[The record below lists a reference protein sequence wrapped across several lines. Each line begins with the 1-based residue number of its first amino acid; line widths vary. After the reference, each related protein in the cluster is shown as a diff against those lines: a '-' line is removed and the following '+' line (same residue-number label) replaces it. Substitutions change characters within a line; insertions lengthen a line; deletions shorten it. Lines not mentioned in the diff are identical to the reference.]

1 MTAGITFKYVRWKN
15 FLSTGDQFTEVQ
27 LDRNDST
34 LIIGA
39 NGAGKSTLLDA
50 MSFGL
55 FGKPYRN
62 ILKPQLLNS
71 INNKNCVVEVEFTVG
86 AADFKIVRGIKPNVF
101 EIYQN
106 GNLINQEA
114 NSRDYQAFLE
124 QNVLKL
130 NHKSFHQVVVI
141 GSASFTP
148 FMQLPAAQRRN
159 IIEELLDIQVF
170 SRMNQIL
177 KEKIARTK
185 EQIADANTQLEIIA
199 EKIRLQNKYIS
210 DVESLAKDQI
220 RDKQTTIANN
230 QTAIR
235 NIQQENT
242 ELSKKL
248 ELLVQRQKDLKTVTG
263 KKQKLAGFG
272 IKFESSLKNLQSDRA
287 FFVESTSCPTCS
299 QEITPETR
307 QEHVHRCD
315 SKIGEINEGIEKL
328 KTELDEILKQE
339 TSLQEDIEKF
349 QQAQLDIVANNASIT
364 ALQNSINKLEEE
376 ILKIEGTDGDVG
388 AALADLKALQI
399 EKESLAELKLTYID
413 QQNYNMIANEML
425 KDTGIK
431 TKIVKQYLPI
441 INKLVNQ
448 YLQILD
454 FFVLFNLDESF
465 NETIKSRYRDEFT
478 YTSFSEG
485 EKQRIDLSLLFTWR
499 QIAKMKNSAN
509 TNLLILDET
518 FDSSLDS
525 DGIDNLM
532 KILGSVQ
539 DTNVFVISHK
549 GDVLDSKFRN
559 KIEFVKERNFSRI
572 KNNAAS
578 I

>member
-1 MTAGITFKYVRWKN
+1 MTAGITFKHVRWKN

-86 AADFKIVRGIKPNVF
+86 AAEFKIVRGIKPNVF

-248 ELLVQRQKDLKTVTG
+248 ELLVQRQKDLKTVTS

-272 IKFESSLKNLQSDRA
+272 IKFESSLKNLQSDRS

-339 TSLQEDIEKF
+339 TCLQEDIEKF
-349 QQAQLDIVANNASIT
+349 QQAQLDIVANNSSIT

-388 AALADLKALQI
+388 GALADLKALQI

-572 KNNAAS
+572 KNAAS

>member
-1 MTAGITFKYVRWKN
+1 MAAIIFKTVRWKN
-15 FLSTGDQFTEVQ
+15 FLSTGDSFTEVE
-27 LDRNDST
+27 LNKHDAT
-34 LIIGA
+34 LIIGQ

-50 MSFGL
+50 LSFGL
-55 FGKPYRN
+55 FGKPFRN

-71 INNKNCVVEVEFTVG
+71 INNKNAVVEVEFSVG
-86 AADFKIVRGIKPNVF
+86 AAEFKIVRGIKPNTF

-106 GNLINQEA
+106 GTLINQQA
-114 NSRDYQAFLE
+114 NTRDYQAFLE

-148 FMQLPAAQRRN
+148 FMQLPAGQRRT

-177 KEKIARTK
+177 KEKMARLK
-185 EQIADANTQLEIIA
+185 EQIADVNNQLELIA
-199 EKIRLQNKYIS
+199 EKIKLQNRYIS
-210 DVESLAKDQI
+210 DVELLAKDQI
-220 RDKQTTIANN
+220 RDKQTTIKDN
-230 QTAIR
+230 QTSIR
-235 NIQQENT
+235 TLQEQNDAH
-242 ELSKKL
+242 SKKL
-248 ELLVQRQKDLKTVTG
+248 ELLVQRQKELKAVTT

-272 IKFESSLKNLQSDRA
+272 IKFESTLKTLQENRS

-307 QEHVHRCD
+307 ADHVHRCD
-315 SKIGEINEGIEKL
+315 SEINKISEGVEKL
-328 KTELDEILKQE
+328 KVELESILTEEN
-339 TSLQEDIEKF
+339 SLQEQIEQFQDAQMDI
-349 QQAQLDIVANNASIT
+349 ITNNASIA
-364 ALQNSINKLEEE
+364 ALQKAIDKLESE
-376 ILKIEGTDGDVG
+376 ILKIEGTDGDVSV
-388 AALADLKALQI
+388 AMNDLKELQD
-399 EKESLAELKLTYID
+399 EKESLAELKLNYID
-413 QQNYNMIANEML
+413 QQNYNNIANEML

-431 TKIVKQYLPI
+431 TKIVKQYLPV

-478 YTSFSEG
+478 YASFSEG

-518 FDSSLDS
+518 FDSSLDN

-539 DTNVFVISHK
+539 DTNIFVISHK

-572 KNNAAS
+572 KNATT

>member
-1 MTAGITFKYVRWKN
+1 MAGITFKVVRWKN
-15 FLSTGDQFTEVQ
+15 FLSTGDKFTEIQ

-34 LIIGA
+34 LIIGT

-50 MSFGL
+50 LSFAL
-55 FGKPYRN
+55 FGKPFRN

-71 INNKNCVVEVEFTVG
+71 VNNKNCVVEIEFTVG
-86 AADFKIVRGIKPNVF
+86 SAEFKIIRGIKPNIF

-106 GNLINQEA
+106 NVLINQEA

-130 NHKSFHQVVVI
+130 NHKSFHQIVVI
-141 GSASFTP
+141 GSAAFTP
-148 FMQLPAAQRRN
+148 FMQLPAGQRRS

-185 EQIADANTQLEIIA
+185 EAINDANNQLEIIA
-199 EKIRLQNKYIS
+199 EKVRLQNKYIT
-210 DVESLAKDQI
+210 DVESLAKDQV
-220 RDKQTTIANN
+220 RDKQQTIVDN
-230 QTAIR
+230 QTAVALFKSKNEI
-235 NIQQENT
+235 
-242 ELSKKL
+242 LSKQL
-248 ELLVQRQKDLKTVTG
+248 IELVAKQKSLKTVEI
-263 KKQKLAGFG
+263 KKNKLNAFG
-272 IKFESSLKNLQSDRA
+272 DKFDNSIKSLQENRA
-287 FFVESTSCPTCS
+287 FFVDSTACPTCS
-299 QEITPETR
+299 QEISESTR
-307 QEHVHRCD
+307 EKHISQCD
-315 SKIGEINEGIEKL
+315 TKINEITETINKLQDELAQVEIQENSLMTEIE
-328 KTELDEILKQE
+328 I
-339 TSLQEDIEKF
+339 F
-349 QQAQLDIVANNASIT
+349 QNTQMDIVANNSSIT
-364 ALQNSINKLEEE
+364 SLQTQINKLEAE
-376 ILKIEGTDGDVG
+376 ILKIEGTEGDIGG
-388 AALADLKALQI
+388 AMADLQAI
-399 EKESLAELKLTYID
+399 YTVKERIAELKITHVD
-413 QQNYNMIANEML
+413 QQNYNFIASEML

-431 TKIVKQYLPI
+431 TKIVKQYLPV

-478 YTSFSEG
+478 YASFSEG

-518 FDSSLDS
+518 FDSSLDN

-532 KILGSVQ
+532 KILDTVQ

-559 KIEFVKERNFSRI
+559 KIEFIKERNFSRV
-572 KNNAAS
+572 K
-578 I
+578 

>member
-1 MTAGITFKYVRWKN
+1 MAGIIFKAVRWKN
-15 FLSTGDQFTEVQ
+15 FLSTGDQFTEIQ
-27 LDRNDST
+27 LNRNDST
-34 LIIGA
+34 LIVGQ

-50 MSFGL
+50 LSFGL
-55 FGKPYRN
+55 FGKPFRN

-71 INNKNCVVEVEFTVG
+71 INNKNAVVEVEFSVG
-86 AADFKIVRGIKPNVF
+86 AAEFKIIRGIKPNTF

-106 GNLINQEA
+106 GNLINQDS

-148 FMQLPAAQRRN
+148 FMQLPPAQRRT

-185 EQIADANTQLEIIA
+185 EQINDVNNQLEIIS
-199 EKIRLQNKYIS
+199 EKVKLQNKYIT
-210 DVESLAKDQI
+210 DVESLAKDQVLLKQEEI
-220 RDKQTTIANN
+220 SNNMLSVRDLQERNTT
-230 QTAIR
+230 
-235 NIQQENT
+235 
-242 ELSKKL
+242 LS
-248 ELLVQRQKDLKTVTG
+248 EQISRLVDRQKSLKAVET
-263 KKQKLAGFG
+263 KKNKLAAFDS
-272 IKFESSLKNLQSDRA
+272 KFTSSIAQFEQDKK
-287 FFVESTSCPTCS
+287 FFTDSTLCPTCD
-299 QEITPETR
+299 QEISAEARTK
-307 QEHVHRCD
+307 HIHRCD
-315 SKIGEINEGIEKL
+315 SEITKISEGLEKL
-328 KTELDEILKQE
+328 QEELLAIETTETTLLEEIEQ
-339 TSLQEDIEKF
+339 F
-349 QQAQLDIVANNASIT
+349 QSAQMDIVANNASIS
-364 ALQNSINKLEEE
+364 ALQKAIDKLEAD
-376 ILKIEGTDGDVG
+376 ILKIEGTEGDVG
-388 AALADLKALQI
+388 AAMADLKALQI
-399 EKESLAELKLTYID
+399 EKERLAELKLSHID
-413 QQNYNMIANEML
+413 SQNYNMIASEML

-431 TKIVKQYLPI
+431 TKIVKQYLPV

-478 YTSFSEG
+478 YASFSEG

-518 FDSSLDS
+518 FDSSLDN

-572 KNNAAS
+572 K
-578 I
+578 

>member
-1 MTAGITFKYVRWKN
+1 MAAIIFKTVRWKN
-15 FLSTGDQFTEVQ
+15 FLSTGDKFTEIQ

-34 LIIGA
+34 LIIGQ

-50 MSFGL
+50 LSFGL
-55 FGKPYRN
+55 FGKPFRN
-62 ILKPQLLNS
+62 ILKPQLVNS
-71 INNKNCVVEVEFTVG
+71 INNKAAVVEVEFSVG
-86 AADFKIVRGIKPNVF
+86 AAEFKIVRGIKPNTF

-106 GNLINQEA
+106 DNLINQEA

-148 FMQLPAAQRRN
+148 FMQLPPGQRRT

-185 EQIADANTQLEIIA
+185 EQINDVNNQLEIIS
-199 EKIRLQNKYIS
+199 EKVRLQNKYIT
-210 DVESLAKDQI
+210 DVESLAKDQV
-220 RDKQTTIANN
+220 RDKQKAITDN
-230 QTAIR
+230 QTAI
-235 NIQQENT
+235 
-242 ELSKKL
+242 
-248 ELLVQRQKDLKTVTG
+248 
-263 KKQKLAGFG
+263 
-272 IKFESSLKNLQSDRA
+272 KNLQSKNAELSEKLAELVTKQKSLKSIETKKNKLLSFGDKFNTTIKSLQENRT
-287 FFVESTSCPTCS
+287 FFVESTACPTCS
-299 QEITPETR
+299 QEISADTR
-307 QEHVHRCD
+307 QEHVHKCD
-315 SKIGEINEGIEKL
+315 SKIREVDKHIE
-328 KTELDEILKQE
+328 ELEEELMLIEAEEMILLE
-339 TSLQEDIEKF
+339 EVESF
-349 QQAQLDIVANNASIT
+349 QNAQMDIVGNNASIA
-364 ALQNSINKLEEE
+364 ALQNQIDKFESEVV
-376 ILKIEGTDGDVG
+376 KIVGTEGDVG
-388 AALADLKALQI
+388 AAIADLKALQI
-399 EKESLAELKLTYID
+399 EKESLAELKLSHID
-413 QQNYNMIANEML
+413 GQNYNMIASEML

-431 TKIVKQYLPI
+431 TKIVRQYLPV

-478 YTSFSEG
+478 YASFSEG

-518 FDSSLDS
+518 FDSSLDT

-532 KILGSVQ
+532 KILDSVQ

-572 KNNAAS
+572 K
-578 I
+578 

>member
-1 MTAGITFKYVRWKN
+1 MAGIIFKTVRWKN
-15 FLSTGDQFTEVQ
+15 FLSTGDQFTEIQ
-27 LDRNDST
+27 LDRSEAT
-34 LIIGA
+34 LIVGQ

-50 MSFGL
+50 LSFGL

-62 ILKPQLLNS
+62 ISKPQLLNS
-71 INNKNCVVEVEFTVG
+71 INNKAAVVEVEFNVG
-86 AADFKIVRGIKPNVF
+86 AAEFKIVRGIKPNTF

-106 GNLINQEA
+106 GKLINQDS

-148 FMQLPAAQRRN
+148 FMQLPAGQRRT

-185 EQIADANTQLEIIA
+185 EQINDVNNQLELIG
-199 EKIRLQNKYIS
+199 EKVRLQNKYIA

-220 RDKQTTIANN
+220 RDKQKAIEDGQLSIKDL
-230 QTAIR
+230 QTKNA
-235 NIQQENT
+235 
-242 ELSKKL
+242 ELSEQL
-248 ELLVQRQKDLKTVTG
+248 ITLVERQKNLKTVET
-263 KKQKLAGFG
+263 KKNKLAGFG
-272 IKFESSLKNLQSDRA
+272 HKFESSIKTLQENRT
-287 FFVESTSCPTCS
+287 FFMESSSCPTCS
-299 QEITPETR
+299 QEITIETR
-307 QEHVHRCD
+307 DEHVHKCD
-315 SKIGEINEGIEKL
+315 SEIGKISEGLEKL
-328 KTELDEILKQE
+328 KIELDNISVQE
-339 TSLQEDIEKF
+339 TTLLEEIEKF
-349 QQAQLDIVANNASIT
+349 QAAQMDIVANNASIT
-364 ALQNSINKLEEE
+364 AAQRAIDKLEAE
-376 ILKIEGTDGDVG
+376 ILKIEGTEGDVG
-388 AALADLKALQI
+388 AALADLKMLQI
-399 EKESLAELKLTYID
+399 EKEKLAELKLSYID
-413 QQNYNMIANEML
+413 QQNYNHLANEML

-431 TKIVKQYLPI
+431 TKIVKQYLPV

-478 YTSFSEG
+478 YASFSEG

-499 QIAKMKNSAN
+499 QIARMKNSAN

-518 FDSSLDS
+518 FDSSLDN

-532 KILGSVQ
+532 KILGTVQ

-549 GDVLDSKFRN
+549 GDVLDSKFRS

-572 KNNAAS
+572 KNATS

>member
-1 MTAGITFKYVRWKN
+1 MAAIIFKTVRWKN
-15 FLSTGDQFTEVQ
+15 FLSTGDQFTEIQ
-27 LDRNDST
+27 LDKSDAT
-34 LIIGA
+34 LIIGQ

-50 MSFGL
+50 LSFGL
-55 FGKPYRN
+55 FGKPFRN

-71 INNKNCVVEVEFTVG
+71 INNKNAVVEVEFSVG
-86 AADFKIVRGIKPNVF
+86 AAEFKIVRGIKPNTF

-106 GNLINQEA
+106 GTLINQQA
-114 NSRDYQAFLE
+114 NTRDYQAFLE

-148 FMQLPAAQRRN
+148 FMQLPAGQRRT

-170 SRMNQIL
+170 SRMNQLL
-177 KEKIARTK
+177 KEKMARLK
-185 EQIADANTQLEIIA
+185 EQIADVNNQLELIA
-199 EKIRLQNKYIS
+199 EKIKLQNRYIS
-210 DVESLAKDQI
+210 DVELLAKDQI
-220 RDKQTTIANN
+220 RDKQKTIEDN
-230 QTAIR
+230 QASIR
-235 NIQQENT
+235 TLQEQND
-242 ELSKKL
+242 EHSKKL
-248 ELLVQRQKDLKTVTG
+248 ELLVQRQKELKTLTS
-263 KKQKLAGFG
+263 KKQKLAGYG
-272 IKFESSLKNLQSDRA
+272 IKFESTLKTLQENRT

-307 QEHVHRCD
+307 TDHVHRCD
-315 SKIGEINEGIEKL
+315 SEINKISEGVEKL
-328 KTELDEILKQE
+328 KAEIESVLTAE
-339 TSLQEDIEKF
+339 TTLQEQIELFQEAQMDI
-349 QQAQLDIVANNASIT
+349 ITNNASIS
-364 ALQNSINKLEEE
+364 ALQKAIDKLEED
-376 ILKIEGTDGDVG
+376 ILKIEGTDGDVSV
-388 AALADLKALQI
+388 AMNDLKELQQ
-399 EKESLAELKLTYID
+399 EKESLAELKLSYID
-413 QQNYNMIANEML
+413 QQNYNNIANEML

-431 TKIVKQYLPI
+431 TKIVKQYLPV

-478 YTSFSEG
+478 YASFSEG

-518 FDSSLDS
+518 FDSSLDN

-532 KILGSVQ
+532 KILGSAQ

-572 KNNAAS
+572 KNATT

>member
-1 MTAGITFKYVRWKN
+1 MAAIIFKTVRWKN
-15 FLSTGDQFTEVQ
+15 FLSTGDTFTEIQ
-27 LDRNDST
+27 LDKHDAT
-34 LIIGA
+34 LIIGQ

-50 MSFGL
+50 LSFGL
-55 FGKPYRN
+55 FGKPFRN

-71 INNKNCVVEVEFTVG
+71 INNKNAIVEVEFLVG
-86 AADFKIVRGIKPNVF
+86 SAEFKIVRGIKPNTF

-106 GNLINQEA
+106 GTLINQQA
-114 NSRDYQAFLE
+114 NTRDYQAFLE

-148 FMQLPAAQRRN
+148 FMQLPAGQRRT

-170 SRMNQIL
+170 SRMNQLL
-177 KEKIARTK
+177 KEKMARLK
-185 EQIADANTQLEIIA
+185 EQIADVNNQYEIIT
-199 EKIRLQNKYIS
+199 EKIRLQKKYIS

-220 RDKQTTIANN
+220 LNKQGSIADHQNS
-230 QTAIR
+230 IR
-235 NIQQENT
+235 LLQEQNS

-248 ELLVQRQKDLKTVTG
+248 ELLVQRQKTLKTVTN

-272 IKFESSLKNLQSDRA
+272 VKFESSLKNLQEDRA
-287 FFVESTSCPTCS
+287 FFVGNTSCPTCS
-299 QEITPETR
+299 QEISSETR
-307 QEHVHRCD
+307 EGHVHRCD

-328 KTELDEILKQE
+328 TNEINAIIVQE
-339 TSLQEDIEKF
+339 VSLLEEIEVF
-349 QQAQLDIVANNASIT
+349 QNAQMDIVANNASIT
-364 ALQNSINKLEEE
+364 ALQNAIDKLEKE
-376 ILKIEGTDGDVG
+376 ILAIEGTDGDVSI
-388 AALADLKALQI
+388 AQTEMKTLSD
-399 EKESLAELKLTYID
+399 EKESLSDLKLSYID
-413 QQNYNMIANEML
+413 QQNYNNIANEML

-431 TKIVKQYLPI
+431 TKIVKQYLPV

-478 YTSFSEG
+478 YASFSEG

-518 FDSSLDS
+518 FDSSLDN

-532 KILGSVQ
+532 KILNSVQ
-539 DTNVFVISHK
+539 GTNVFVISHK

-572 KNNAAS
+572 KNATT

>member
-1 MTAGITFKYVRWKN
+1 MAGIMFKVVRWKN
-15 FLSTGDQFTEVQ
+15 FLSTGDKFTEIQ

-34 LIIGA
+34 LIIGT

-50 MSFGL
+50 LSFAL
-55 FGKPYRN
+55 FGKPFRN

-71 INNKNCVVEVEFTVG
+71 VNNKNCVVEIEFTVG
-86 AADFKIVRGIKPNVF
+86 SAEFKIIRGIKPNIF

-106 GNLINQEA
+106 NVLINQEA

-130 NHKSFHQVVVI
+130 NHKSFHQIVVI
-141 GSASFTP
+141 GSAAFTP
-148 FMQLPAAQRRN
+148 FMQLPAGQRRS

-185 EQIADANTQLEIIA
+185 EAINDANNQLEIIA
-199 EKIRLQNKYIS
+199 EKVRLQNKYIT
-210 DVESLAKDQI
+210 DVESLAKDQV
-220 RDKQTTIANN
+220 RDKQQTIVDN
-230 QTAIR
+230 QTAVALFKSKNEI
-235 NIQQENT
+235 
-242 ELSKKL
+242 LSKQL
-248 ELLVQRQKDLKTVTG
+248 IELVAKQKSLKTVET
-263 KKQKLAGFG
+263 KKNKLNVFG
-272 IKFESSLKNLQSDRA
+272 DKFDNSIKSLQENRA
-287 FFVESTSCPTCS
+287 FFIDSTACPTCS
-299 QEITPETR
+299 QEISEATR
-307 QEHVHRCD
+307 EKHISQCD
-315 SKIGEINEGIEKL
+315 TKINEITETINKLQDELSQVEIQENTLMTEIEV
-328 KTELDEILKQE
+328 
-339 TSLQEDIEKF
+339 F
-349 QQAQLDIVANNASIT
+349 QNTQMDIVANNSSIT
-364 ALQNSINKLEEE
+364 ALQTQINKLESE
-376 ILKIEGTDGDVG
+376 ILKIEGTEGDIGG
-388 AALADLKALQI
+388 AMADLQAI
-399 EKESLAELKLTYID
+399 YIVKERIAELKITHVD
-413 QQNYNMIANEML
+413 QQNYNFIASEML

-431 TKIVKQYLPI
+431 TKIVKQYLPV

-478 YTSFSEG
+478 YASFSEG

-518 FDSSLDS
+518 FDSSLDT

-532 KILGSVQ
+532 KILDTVQ

-559 KIEFVKERNFSRI
+559 KIEFIKERNFSRV
-572 KNNAAS
+572 K
-578 I
+578 

>member
-1 MTAGITFKYVRWKN
+1 MAAIIFKTVRWKN
-15 FLSTGDQFTEVQ
+15 FLSTGDKFTEIE
-27 LDRNDST
+27 LNRNDST
-34 LIIGA
+34 LIIGQ

-50 MSFGL
+50 LSFGL
-55 FGKPYRN
+55 FGKPFRN

-71 INNKNCVVEVEFTVG
+71 INNKNAVVEVEFSVG
-86 AADFKIVRGIKPNVF
+86 AAEFKIVRGIKPNTF

-148 FMQLPAAQRRN
+148 FMQLPPGQRRT

-185 EQIADANTQLEIIA
+185 EQINDVNNQLEIIS
-199 EKIRLQNKYIS
+199 EKVRLQNKYIV
-210 DVESLAKDQI
+210 DVESLAKDQV
-220 RDKQTTIANN
+220 RDKQKAITDN
-230 QTAIR
+230 QTAIKDLQSKNAGLSER
-235 NIQQENT
+235 LAELVSKQRSLKSIETKKNKLLSFGDKFNSTIKSLQEN
-242 ELSKKL
+242 
-248 ELLVQRQKDLKTVTG
+248 
-263 KKQKLAGFG
+263 
-272 IKFESSLKNLQSDRA
+272 RA
-287 FFVESTSCPTCS
+287 FFVESTACPTCS
-299 QEITPETR
+299 QEISADTR
-307 QEHVHRCD
+307 QEHVHKCD
-315 SKIGEINEGIEKL
+315 RKIGEVNKHIE
-328 KTELDEILKQE
+328 ELEEELMLIESEEMILLE
-339 TSLQEDIEKF
+339 EVESF
-349 QQAQLDIVANNASIT
+349 QHAQMDIVANNASIT
-364 ALQNSINKLEEE
+364 ALQNQIDKLESEV
-376 ILKIEGTDGDVG
+376 LKIEGTEGDVG
-388 AALADLKALQI
+388 AAMADLKALQI
-399 EKESLAELKLTYID
+399 EKESLAELKLSHID
-413 QQNYNMIANEML
+413 GQNYNMIASEML

-431 TKIVKQYLPI
+431 TKIVKQYLPV

-478 YTSFSEG
+478 YASFSEG

-518 FDSSLDS
+518 FDSSLDT

-572 KNNAAS
+572 K
-578 I
+578 

>member
-1 MTAGITFKYVRWKN
+1 MAGITFKVVRWKN
-15 FLSTGDQFTEVQ
+15 FLSTGDKFTEIQ

-34 LIIGA
+34 LIIGT

-50 MSFGL
+50 LSFAL
-55 FGKPYRN
+55 FGKPFRN

-71 INNKNCVVEVEFTVG
+71 VNNKNCVVEIEFTVG
-86 AADFKIVRGIKPNVF
+86 SAEFKIIRGIKPNIF

-106 GNLINQEA
+106 NVLINQEA

-130 NHKSFHQVVVI
+130 NHKSFHQIVVI
-141 GSASFTP
+141 GSAAFTP
-148 FMQLPAAQRRN
+148 FMQLPAGQRRS

-185 EQIADANTQLEIIA
+185 EAINDANNQLEIIA
-199 EKIRLQNKYIS
+199 EKVRLQNKYIT
-210 DVESLAKDQI
+210 DVESLAKDQV
-220 RDKQTTIANN
+220 RDKQQTIVDN
-230 QTAIR
+230 QTAVALFKSKNEI
-235 NIQQENT
+235 
-242 ELSKKL
+242 LSKQL
-248 ELLVQRQKDLKTVTG
+248 IELVAKQKSLKTVET
-263 KKQKLAGFG
+263 KKNKLNAFG
-272 IKFESSLKNLQSDRA
+272 DKFDNSIKSLQENRA
-287 FFVESTSCPTCS
+287 FFIDSTACPTCS
-299 QEITPETR
+299 QEISEATR
-307 QEHVHRCD
+307 EKHISQCD
-315 SKIGEINEGIEKL
+315 TKINEITETINKLQDELSQVEIQENTLMTEIEV
-328 KTELDEILKQE
+328 
-339 TSLQEDIEKF
+339 F
-349 QQAQLDIVANNASIT
+349 QNTQMDIVANNSSIT
-364 ALQNSINKLEEE
+364 ALQTQINKLESE
-376 ILKIEGTDGDVG
+376 ILKIEGTEGDIGG
-388 AALADLKALQI
+388 AMADLQAI
-399 EKESLAELKLTYID
+399 YIVKERIAELKITHVD
-413 QQNYNMIANEML
+413 QQNYNFIASEML

-431 TKIVKQYLPI
+431 TKIVKQYLPV

-478 YTSFSEG
+478 YASFSEG

-518 FDSSLDS
+518 FDSSLDT

-532 KILGSVQ
+532 KILDTVQ

-559 KIEFVKERNFSRI
+559 KIEFIKERNFSRV
-572 KNNAAS
+572 K
-578 I
+578 

>member
-1 MTAGITFKYVRWKN
+1 MAGITFKVVRWKN
-15 FLSTGDQFTEVQ
+15 FLSTGDKFTEIQ

-34 LIIGA
+34 LIIGT

-50 MSFGL
+50 LSFAL
-55 FGKPYRN
+55 FGKPFRN

-71 INNKNCVVEVEFTVG
+71 VNNKNCVVEIEFTVG
-86 AADFKIVRGIKPNVF
+86 SAEFKIIRGIKPNIF

-106 GNLINQEA
+106 NVLINQEA

-130 NHKSFHQVVVI
+130 NHKSFHQIVVI
-141 GSASFTP
+141 GSAAFTP
-148 FMQLPAAQRRN
+148 FMQLPAGQRRS

-185 EQIADANTQLEIIA
+185 EAINDANNQLEIIA
-199 EKIRLQNKYIS
+199 EKVRLQNKYIT
-210 DVESLAKDQI
+210 DVESLAKDQV
-220 RDKQTTIANN
+220 RDKQQTIVDN
-230 QTAIR
+230 QTAVALFKSKNEI
-235 NIQQENT
+235 
-242 ELSKKL
+242 LSKQL
-248 ELLVQRQKDLKTVTG
+248 IELVVKQKSLKTVET
-263 KKQKLAGFG
+263 KKNKLNAYGDKFDNS
-272 IKFESSLKNLQSDRA
+272 IKSLQENRA
-287 FFVESTSCPTCS
+287 FFIDSTACPTCS
-299 QEITPETR
+299 QEISEATR
-307 QEHVHRCD
+307 EKHISQCD
-315 SKIGEINEGIEKL
+315 TKINEITETINKLQDELSQVEIQENTLMTEIEV
-328 KTELDEILKQE
+328 
-339 TSLQEDIEKF
+339 F
-349 QQAQLDIVANNASIT
+349 QNTQMDIVANNSSIT
-364 ALQNSINKLEEE
+364 ALQTQINKLESE
-376 ILKIEGTDGDVG
+376 ILKIEGTEGDIGG
-388 AALADLKALQI
+388 AMADLQAI
-399 EKESLAELKLTYID
+399 YIVKERIAELKITHVD
-413 QQNYNMIANEML
+413 QQNYNFIASEML

-431 TKIVKQYLPI
+431 TKIVKQYLPV

-478 YTSFSEG
+478 YASFSEG

-518 FDSSLDS
+518 FDSSLDT

-532 KILGSVQ
+532 KILDTVQ

-559 KIEFVKERNFSRI
+559 KIEFIKERNFSRV
-572 KNNAAS
+572 K
-578 I
+578 

>member
-1 MTAGITFKYVRWKN
+1 MRIDFKAVRWKN
-15 FLSTGDQFTEVQ
+15 FLSTGDQFTEIQ
-27 LDRNDST
+27 LNRNDST
-34 LIIGA
+34 LIVGQ

-50 MSFGL
+50 LSFGL

-62 ILKPQLLNS
+62 ITKPQLLNS
-71 INNKNCVVEVEFTVG
+71 INNKNCVVEVEFSVG
-86 AADFKIVRGIKPNVF
+86 AVEFKIVRGIKPNIF

-106 GNLINQEA
+106 GSMINQ
-114 NSRDYQAFLE
+114 SSTTRDYQEFLE

-130 NHKSFHQVVVI
+130 NHKSFHQIVVI

-148 FMQLPAAQRRN
+148 FMQLPSHQRRS

-170 SRMNQIL
+170 SRMNQLL

-185 EQIADANTQLEIIA
+185 ELINDANNQLEIII

-220 RDKQTTIANN
+220 LDKQTSIANN
-230 QTAIR
+230 QNSIR
-235 NIQQENT
+235 TLQEQNT
-242 ELSKKL
+242 GLSEKL
-248 ELLVQRQKDLKTVTG
+248 ELLIQRQKDLKTITN

-272 IKFESSLKNLQSDRA
+272 VKFESTLKTLQDDRA
-287 FFVESTSCPTCS
+287 FFVDNTSCPTCS
-299 QEITPETR
+299 QEIAPETR
-307 QEHVHRCD
+307 EGHVHRCD
-315 SKIGEINEGIEKL
+315 NKIGEINEGIEKL
-328 KTELDEILKQE
+328 KAELDSIILEE
-339 TSLQEDIEKF
+339 TSLQKEIETF

-364 ALQNSINKLEEE
+364 ALQKAIDKFEEE
-376 ILKIEGTDGDVG
+376 ILKIEGTEGDVS
-388 AALADLKALQI
+388 LAISELNNLQN
-399 EKESLAELKLTYID
+399 EKQTLAELKLGYID
-413 QQNYNMIANEML
+413 QQNYFFIANEML

-431 TKIVKQYLPI
+431 TKIVKQYLPV

-448 YLQILD
+448 YLQTLD

-478 YTSFSEG
+478 YASFSEG

-518 FDSSLDS
+518 FDSSLDN

-532 KILGSVQ
+532 KILNTVTN
-539 DTNVFVISHK
+539 DTNVFIISHK

-559 KIEFVKERNFSRI
+559 KIEFIKERNFSRI
-572 KNNAAS
+572 K
-578 I
+578 

>member
-1 MTAGITFKYVRWKN
+1 MAGITFKVVRWKN
-15 FLSTGDQFTEVQ
+15 FLSTGDKFTEIQ

-34 LIIGA
+34 LIIGT

-50 MSFGL
+50 LSFAL

-71 INNKNCVVEVEFTVG
+71 VNNKNCVVEIEFTVG
-86 AADFKIVRGIKPNVF
+86 SAEFKIIRGIKPNIF

-106 GNLINQEA
+106 NILINQEA

-130 NHKSFHQVVVI
+130 NHKSFHQIVVI
-141 GSASFTP
+141 GSAAFTP
-148 FMQLPAAQRRN
+148 FMQLPAGQRRS

-185 EQIADANTQLEIIA
+185 EAINEANNQLEIIA
-199 EKIRLQNKYIS
+199 EKVRLQNKYIT
-210 DVESLAKDQI
+210 DVESLAKDQV
-220 RDKQTTIANN
+220 RDKQQTIVDN
-230 QTAIR
+230 QTAVALFKSKNEI
-235 NIQQENT
+235 
-242 ELSKKL
+242 LSKQL
-248 ELLVQRQKDLKTVTG
+248 IELVAKQKSLKTVEI
-263 KKQKLAGFG
+263 KKNKLNAFG
-272 IKFESSLKNLQSDRA
+272 DKFDNSIKSLQENRA
-287 FFVESTSCPTCS
+287 FFVDSTACPTCS
-299 QEITPETR
+299 QEISESTR
-307 QEHVHRCD
+307 EKHISQCD
-315 SKIGEINEGIEKL
+315 TKINEITETINKLQDELAQVEIQENSLMTEIE
-328 KTELDEILKQE
+328 I
-339 TSLQEDIEKF
+339 F
-349 QQAQLDIVANNASIT
+349 QNTQMDIVANNSSIT
-364 ALQNSINKLEEE
+364 SLQTQINKLEAE
-376 ILKIEGTDGDVG
+376 ILKIEGTEGDIGG
-388 AALADLKALQI
+388 AMADLQAI
-399 EKESLAELKLTYID
+399 YTVKERIAELKITHVD
-413 QQNYNMIANEML
+413 QQNYNFIASEML

-431 TKIVKQYLPI
+431 TKIVKQYLPV

-478 YTSFSEG
+478 YASFSEG

-518 FDSSLDS
+518 FDSSLDN

-532 KILGSVQ
+532 KILDTVQ

-559 KIEFVKERNFSRI
+559 KIEFIKERNFSRV
-572 KNNAAS
+572 K
-578 I
+578 

>member
-1 MTAGITFKYVRWKN
+1 MRIEFKNVRWKN
-15 FLSTGDQFTEVQ
+15 FLSTGDSFTEIQ
-27 LDRNDST
+27 LNRNDST
-34 LIIGA
+34 LVVGH

-50 MSFGL
+50 LSFGL

-62 ILKPQLLNS
+62 ITKPQLLNS
-71 INNKNCVVEVEFTVG
+71 INNKNCIVEVEFSVG
-86 AADFKIVRGIKPNVF
+86 SVDFKIIRGIKPNTF

-106 GNLINQEA
+106 GNLINQSST
-114 NSRDYQAFLE
+114 SRDYQEYLE

-130 NHKSFHQVVVI
+130 NHKSFHQIVVI

-148 FMQLPAAQRRN
+148 FMQLPTAQRRN

-177 KEKIARTK
+177 KEKAARVK
-185 EQIADANTQLEIIA
+185 ELITDANNQLTIIS
-199 EKIRLQNKYIS
+199 EKVKLQNKYIS
-210 DVESLAKDQI
+210 DVESLAKDQV
-220 RDKQTTIANN
+220 RDKQTSIANN
-230 QTAIR
+230 QTSIR
-235 NIQQENT
+235 NLQTQNS

-248 ELLVQRQKDLKTVTG
+248 ELLIQRQKDLKAVTT

-272 IKFESSLKNLQSDRA
+272 VKFESTLKTLQENRA

-299 QEITPETR
+299 QEITSDTR
-307 QEHVHRCD
+307 EEHVHRCD
-315 SKIGEINEGIEKL
+315 SKIGEINQGVEKL
-328 KTELDEILKQE
+328 KAELDNIILE
-339 TSLQEDIEKF
+339 ESTLQEEIEKF
-349 QQAQLDIVANNASIT
+349 QEAQLDIVANNASIT
-364 ALQNSINKLEEE
+364 ALQNSINTLEEE
-376 ILKIEGTDGDVG
+376 ILKIEGTEGNVSE
-388 AALADLKALQI
+388 ATEELKKLQK
-399 EKESLAELKLTYID
+399 EKEALAELKLNYID
-413 QQNYNMIANEML
+413 QQNYFFIANEML

-431 TKIVKQYLPI
+431 TKIVKQYLPV

-448 YLQILD
+448 YLQTLD

-465 NETIKSRYRDEFT
+465 DETIKSRYRDEFT
-478 YTSFSEG
+478 YASFSEG

-518 FDSSLDS
+518 FDSSLDN

-532 KILGSVQ
+532 KILNTVTT
-539 DTNVFVISHK
+539 DTNVFIISHK

-559 KIEFVKERNFSRI
+559 KIEFIKERNFSRI
-572 KNNAAS
+572 K
-578 I
+578 

>member
-1 MTAGITFKYVRWKN
+1 MRIDFRVVRWKN
-15 FLSTGDQFTEVQ
+15 FLSTGDNFTEIQ

-34 LIIGA
+34 LIVGQ

-50 MSFGL
+50 LSFSL
-55 FGKPYRN
+55 FGKPFCN
-62 ILKPQLLNS
+62 INKPQLINS
-71 INNKNCVVEVEFTVG
+71 INNKICVVEVEFSVG
-86 AADFKIVRGIKPNVF
+86 NVEFKIVRGIKPNVF
-101 EIYQN
+101 EIWQN
-106 GNLINQEA
+106 GSLINQASA
-114 NSRDYQAFLE
+114 NRDYQEFLE
-124 QNVLKL
+124 QNILKL

-148 FMQLPAAQRRN
+148 FMQLPAHQRRT

-177 KEKIARTK
+177 KEKMARTK
-185 EQIADANTQLEIIA
+185 ELINDANNQLEIIA
-199 EKIRLQNKYIS
+199 EKIKLQNRYIS

-220 RDKQTTIANN
+220 RDKQTAISDS
-230 QTAIR
+230 QTSIR
-235 NIQQENT
+235 NLQTKNT
-242 ELSKKL
+242 GLSEKL
-248 ELLVQRQKDLKTVTG
+248 ELLIQRQKDLKTISA

-272 IKFESSLKNLQSDRA
+272 LKFESTLKTLQENRA
-287 FFVESTSCPTCS
+287 FFMESTSCPTCS
-299 QEITPETR
+299 QEITTETR
-307 QEHVHRCD
+307 QDHVHRCD
-315 SKIGEINEGIEKL
+315 NKIGEINQGVEKL
-328 KTELDEILKQE
+328 KEELEVIITEE
-339 TSLQEDIEKF
+339 TTLQEEIETF

-364 ALQNSINKLEEE
+364 ALQKSIDKLEEE
-376 ILKIEGTDGDVG
+376 ILKIEGTEGDVSV
-388 AALADLKALQI
+388 AINELATLQKQ
-399 EKESLAELKLTYID
+399 KESLAELKLGYID
-413 QQNYNMIANEML
+413 QQNYFFIANEML

-431 TKIVKQYLPI
+431 TKIVKQYLPV

-448 YLQILD
+448 YLQTLD

-478 YTSFSEG
+478 YPSFSEG

-518 FDSSLDS
+518 FDSSLDN

-532 KILGSVQ
+532 KILNTVST
-539 DTNVFVISHK
+539 DTNVFIISHK

-559 KIEFVKERNFSRI
+559 KIEFIKERNFSRI
-572 KNNAAS
+572 K
-578 I
+578 